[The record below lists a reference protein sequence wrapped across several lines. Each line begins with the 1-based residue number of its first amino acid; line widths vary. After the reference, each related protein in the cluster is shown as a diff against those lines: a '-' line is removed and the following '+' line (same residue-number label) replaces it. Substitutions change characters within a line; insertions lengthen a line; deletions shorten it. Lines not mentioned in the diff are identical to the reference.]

1 MQKSLNNFMS
11 ATLVTRLIITA
22 GVCTALLSIYPG
34 WKFFSPESV
43 TAESADTTIYTY
55 TDNTGKLFFVDSLDR
70 VPEEFR
76 AAAKERSDLPPL
88 NRVEDRNIEVKTA
101 KPAAA
106 ASVTVLVAEWCGYC
120 RMLESFLKGRGIAYT
135 RYDIE
140 TSTKGRTLYRKHGT
154 GGVPITLVNDRLIRG
169 FNPAAI
175 LKALATSSSKGNP
188 T

>member
-1 MQKSLNNFMS
+1 MS
-11 ATLVTRLIITA
+11 TALVTQLIITA

-34 WKFFSPESV
+34 WKFLSPEAV
-43 TAESADTTIYTY
+43 TAENTDTKIYTY

-76 AAAKERSDLPPL
+76 AATKERSDLPLL
-88 NRVEDRNIEVKTA
+88 NRVEDRNLEVKPA
-101 KPAAA
+101 KPAA

-175 LKALATSSSKGNP
+175 LKALATSSSKGNA